1 MIALIKRA
9 KKLKAEKRKIR
20 VLDRKIRI
28 AGERHERTRERHLE
42 KERAADEKAEKK
54 LRGKS
59 STGKRK
65 GKAASPRPQ
74 TVAA

>member
-1 MIALIKRA
+1 MHVFIKR
-9 KKLKAEKRKIR
+9 KKQLKGLERKVR
-20 VLDRKIRI
+20 VLDRKIRR
-28 AGERHERTRERHLE
+28 AGEKHERTRERHLE